1 MQGAS
6 ESMLIGSPTGP
17 SQTQSP
23 FLPSYLMG
31 DSSSLAQSPASRP
44 WLSPPKSQLNRSL
57 AGANVSANS
66 PAFIGSCTRSESLRS
81 RDGSRFKDRPGA
93 PPVSGLIESVSGP
106 RPSALPSR
114 LQEDL
119 SCSSSFNASC
129 LTPPSHL
136 QRSSAGQQAFG
147 QSFSAVPSPG
157 QIDPFYTQ
165 GESIGIDERLDETWV
180 TVFGFPPAAT
190 SFILQEFSQYGN
202 ILKHVVAADGNWIHI
217 HYQSKL
223 QAKKVLS
230 KNGKVFGGSIMVGVA
245 PCIDKSVMETDKENT
260 SSYLQ
265 TSFQSAAVA
274 NYDRCNASS
283 ASRSKTMRPLTSGM
297 GASSG
302 ESEVTEPA
310 RLPQRS
316 NSIISKAVE
325 YMFGW

>member
-6 ESMLIGSPTGP
+6 ESMLIGSPSGP

-31 DSSSLAQSPASRP
+31 DSSSLAQSPGSRP
-44 WLSPPKSQLNRSL
+44 WSSPPKSHLNRSVV
-57 AGANVSANS
+57 GANVSATS
-66 PAFIGSCTRSESLRS
+66 SAFIASCAHNDSLRS
-81 RDGSRFKDRPGA
+81 RDGCRFKDRPGA
-93 PPVSGLIESVSGP
+93 PPVNGLIESVSGP

-136 QRSSAGQQAFG
+136 QRSSAGQQALG
-147 QSFSAVPSPG
+147 QSYNAIPSPG

-190 SFILQEFSQYGN
+190 SYILQEFSQYGN

-223 QAKKVLS
+223 QAKNVLS
-230 KNGKVFGGSIMVGVA
+230 KNGKVFGGSYMVGVV
-245 PCIDKSVMETDKENT
+245 PCIDKSVMDTDKENT
-260 SSYLQ
+260 SLYLQ
-265 TSFQSAAVA
+265 SSFQSPSVA
-274 NYDRCNASS
+274 NFDPCNT
-283 ASRSKTMRPLTSGM
+283 SRTMRPLT
-297 GASSG
+297 AKTRAAAND
-302 ESEVTEPA
+302 SEVNEPT

-316 NSIISKAVE
+316 NSIISKALE
-325 YMFGW
+325 YMLGW